1 MEPQQFCDAPLIP
14 KMAIQDIQPYSV
26 VVSWQ
31 SRDHL
36 GLTGFEIVY
45 HATGDGLIAAPTDR
59 DETRGR
65 DNHRERE
72 PGMQMERDRDRDRDR
87 DQDRHRQGVRQ
98 RERERD
104 RDLDRDQDREFER
117 DRDREHLSQFAATD
131 EVSIRVSNDCSN
143 KQQTDTGRAKFDKN
157 AMINTRC

>member
-45 HATGDGLIAAPTDR
+45 HATGDGLVPAGSPTDR
-59 DETRGR
+59 D
-65 DNHRERE
+65 RERE
-72 PGMQMERDRDRDRDR
+72 RDRDGERDRDRDRGHG
-87 DQDRHRQGVRQ
+87 QERHRQQ
-98 RERERD
+98 EQQERERD
-104 RDLDRDQDREFER
+104 RER
-117 DRDREHLSQFAATD
+117 YPLATD
-131 EVSIRVSNDCSN
+131 EVSFPTTLFLHL
-143 KQQTDTGRAKFDKN
+143 KK
-157 AMINTRC
+157 